1 MSDAVPLD
9 EEQLRRRVLT
19 VAERA
24 AVVRTHNVL
33 AAEKAAGR
41 WFPPRRVSE
50 VVADCHGISAAT
62 VHRIIHD
69 ARENAGV
76 LSEVDS
82 SPGRPRSGAE
92 SSHILHEVRQFV
104 RQQAAAGKP
113 ELYKLI
119 KDHKQQQGLQGVPH
133 CQ

>member
-1 MSDAVPLD
+1 MSDVVPLV

-50 VVADCHGISAAT
+50 VVAECHGVSLRT
-62 VHRIIHD
+62 VQRIIRD
-69 ARENAGV
+69 ARENDELLYEA
-76 LSEVDS
+76 DS
-82 SPGRPRSGAE
+82 PPGRPRSAVHA
-92 SSHILHEVRQFV
+92 SHILDAVRQTAPV
-104 RQQAAAGKP
+104 
-113 ELYKLI
+113 L
-119 KDHKQQQGLQGVPH
+119 V
-133 CQ
+133 